1 SLRPGGQD
9 GFYDSRVA
17 AGRGV
22 GRLARLAAAVGG
34 RPAGR
39 RNRRR
44 VAVAVL
50 TVRAGAS
57 EALIVC
63 EGGKERAARAGC
75 PQHQS
80 GPAAP
85 RSPAPRPGRAELG
98 RARAMLLTVY
108 CVRRDLSEVTFSLQV
123 DADFELH
130 NFRALCELESGI
142 PAAESQ
148 IVYAERPLTD
158 NHRSLASYGLK
169 DGDVVILR
177 QKENAD
183 SRPPVQFPNLP
194 RIDFRSIAVPGTS
207 SSRQRQPPGAQQSH
221 SSPGEIASSPQG
233 LDNPALLRD
242 MLLANPHELSL
253 LKERNPPLADALLSG
268 DLEKFSRVLV
278 EQQQDRARREQER
291 IRLFSADPFD
301 LEAQAKIEEDIRQQN
316 IEENMTIA
324 MEEAPESFG
333 QVVMLYINCKVNGH
347 PVKAFVDSGAQMTIM
362 SQACAERCNIM
373 RLVQIEGD
381 FLACSFS
388 ILEEQPM
395 DMLLGLDM
403 LKRHQCSIDLKKN
416 VLVIGTTGSQTTFLP
431 EGELPECARLAYGAG
446 GREDVRPEE
455 IADQELAEALQKS
468 VEDAERSGKETTS
481 LGMSSSPTSDGSNH
495 PAHPSGQSPK
505 IGDPMSL
512 AHSVSASVRPVK
524 PRDPDTIK
532 TKAVKAS
539 KASAEFQITSEKKE
553 HLPLQDFSDRA
564 SSADSAPTDQSP
576 AMPLQNS
583 SEEAIV
589 ADNLEKLP
597 ADRSSQGLKS
607 LLHARQEASLSVTTS
622 MQEPQRFLGEK
633 GWHPENQN
641 LCQVNGLQQHKE
653 PGNEWHKVVQ
663 QNASWDQ
670 EHLCNTGDLELLE
683 ERRQNQP
690 KSVDLEA
697 VMKGDRLQQ
706 NVDLPGTE
714 KNILP
719 SGCFACSNLET
730 LMEVDTVEQSLVA
743 VLDSAGSQNAD
754 VENMGAS
761 GLTLDNPPMEVETL
775 KCNPSSEIL
784 SNSTSLQDLQ
794 PPESNDEMSE
804 TSKEYGNPSSSL
816 GLCGSC
822 QPSVESAE
830 ESRSSITAALKE
842 LHELLVVSSKPASDN
857 TTQEVTCQ
865 SEAVTEGHIAI
876 KDLSER
882 WTPNDLRA
890 AQNEQCSQ
898 VSFHQAVSVA
908 VKTEKLTD
916 TSTGAGIDD
925 LENTNFRGLGDGLL
939 TDRESVP
946 KSRESIHESSSVT
959 VPSAKTSNQ
968 LHCTL
973 GVEISPEL
981 LAGEEDA
988 LNQTSEQTKSLS
1000 SSFILIKDLGQGMQ
1014 NPVTNRPETGED
1026 VCPEA
1031 TSPLLEFEPPTSHLS
1046 SPSILPPPLV
1056 FPAADIDRI
1065 LRAGFTLQ
1073 EALGALHRVG
1083 GNADLALLVLL
1094 AKNIVVPT

>member
-1 SLRPGGQD
+1 
-9 GFYDSRVA
+9 
-17 AGRGV
+17 
-22 GRLARLAAAVGG
+22 
-34 RPAGR
+34 
-39 RNRRR
+39 
-44 VAVAVL
+44 
-50 TVRAGAS
+50 
-57 EALIVC
+57 
-63 EGGKERAARAGC
+63 
-75 PQHQS
+75 
-80 GPAAP
+80 
-85 RSPAPRPGRAELG
+85 
-98 RARAMLLTVY
+98 MLLTVY

-183 SRPPVQFPNLP
+183 PRPPVQFPNLP

-207 SSRQRQPPGAQQSH
+207 SSRQRQPAGVQQSH

-347 PVKAFVDSGAQMTIM
+347 PVKAFVDSAQ
-362 SQACAERCNIM
+362 
-373 RLVQIEGD
+373 VQIEGD

-446 GREDVRPEE
+446 REDVRPEE
-455 IADQELAEALQKS
+455 FADQELAEALQKS
-468 VEDAERSGKETTS
+468 VEDAEKSGKETTS
-481 LGMSSSPTSDGSNH
+481 LGMSSLPTSDGFNH
-495 PAHPSGQSPK
+495 PAHPSGQSPE
-505 IGDPMSL
+505 IGNSTSL
-512 AHSVSASVRPVK
+512 AHSVSASVCPIK
-524 PRDPDTIK
+524 PSDPDSIEP
-532 TKAVKAS
+532 KAVKAS
-539 KASAEFQITSEKKE
+539 KASAEFQLTSEKKE
-553 HLPLQDFSDRA
+553 QLPLWDPSDCA

-576 AMPLQNS
+576 AMPLQSS
-583 SEEAIV
+583 SEEAIL
-589 ADNLEKLP
+589 ADNLEES
-597 ADRSSQGLKS
+597 AERSTQSLKS
-607 LLHARQEASLSVTTS
+607 HLHTRQEASLSVATTR
-622 MQEPQRFLGEK
+622 MKEPRRFPGEN
-633 GWHPENQN
+633 GRHPEYQN
-641 LCQVNGLQQHKE
+641 LSQVSGLQQHEE
-653 PGNEWHKVVQ
+653 PEDERHEIVQ
-663 QNASWDQ
+663 QNAPRDQ
-670 EHLCNTGDLELLE
+670 EHLYNTGDLELFG
-683 ERRQNQP
+683 ERQQNQQ

-697 VMKGDRLQQ
+697 TMKGDSLQQ
-706 NVDLPGTE
+706 HVDLTDRE
-714 KNILP
+714 KNIPP
-719 SGCFACSNLET
+719 SGCFGCSNAET
-730 LMEVDTVEQSLVA
+730 LMEVDAVEQSLVA
-743 VLDSAGSQNAD
+743 VLNSAGGQNASVKD
-754 VENMGAS
+754 IGAS
-761 GLTLDNPPMEVETL
+761 DLTLDDPLMEIETS
-775 KCNPSSEIL
+775 KCDPSSEIL
-784 SNSTSLQDLQ
+784 SNSISTQDLQ
-794 PPESNDEMSE
+794 LPESNVEMSG
-804 TSKEYGNPSSSL
+804 TNKECGEGSPSLNPCGN
-816 GLCGSC
+816 C

-830 ESRSSITAALKE
+830 EACSSITAALKE
-842 LHELLVVSSKPASDN
+842 LHELLVISNKPASDN
-857 TTQEVTCQ
+857 TSEEVIYQ
-865 SEAVTEGHIAI
+865 SEMVTEDQTSI

-882 WTPNDLRA
+882 WTHNEHLTA
-890 AQNEQCSQ
+890 TQKEQCSQ
-898 VSFHQAVSVA
+898 VSFHQAVSVS
-908 VKTEKLTD
+908 VKTEKLTYASAD
-916 TSTGAGIDD
+916 TGIEDV
-925 LENTNFRGLGDGLL
+925 ENMNFRGPGDGLL
-939 TDRESVP
+939 TDKENVP
-946 KSRESIHESSSVT
+946 KSGESINESSSVT
-959 VPSAKTSNQ
+959 PASAETSNQ
-968 LHCTL
+968 LPYTL
-973 GVEISPEL
+973 GVEISPKL

-1000 SSFILIKDLGQGMQ
+1000 SDFILVTDLGQGTQ
-1014 NPVTNRPETGED
+1014 NPVTDRPETRED

-1031 TSPLLEFEPPTSHLS
+1031 SGPLLEFEPPTSHPS
-1046 SPSILPPPLV
+1046 SRPSILPPLI

>member
-1 SLRPGGQD
+1 
-9 GFYDSRVA
+9 
-17 AGRGV
+17 
-22 GRLARLAAAVGG
+22 
-34 RPAGR
+34 
-39 RNRRR
+39 
-44 VAVAVL
+44 
-50 TVRAGAS
+50 
-57 EALIVC
+57 
-63 EGGKERAARAGC
+63 
-75 PQHQS
+75 
-80 GPAAP
+80 
-85 RSPAPRPGRAELG
+85 
-98 RARAMLLTVY
+98 MLLTVY

-183 SRPPVQFPNLP
+183 PRPPVQFP
-194 RIDFRSIAVPGTS
+194 
-207 SSRQRQPPGAQQSH
+207 
-221 SSPGEIASSPQG
+221 
-233 LDNPALLRD
+233 
-242 MLLANPHELSL
+242 
-253 LKERNPPLADALLSG
+253 K
-268 DLEKFSRVLV
+268 KFSRVL
-278 EQQQDRARREQER
+278 EGQQQDRARREQER

-373 RLVQIEGD
+373 RLVDRRWAGIAKGVGTQKIIGRVHLAQVQIEGD

-446 GREDVRPEE
+446 REDVRPEE

-468 VEDAERSGKETTS
+468 VEDAEKSGKETTS
-481 LGMSSSPTSDGSNH
+481 LGMSSLPTSDGFNH
-495 PAHPSGQSPK
+495 PAHPSGQSPE
-505 IGDPMSL
+505 IGNPMSL
-512 AHSVSASVRPVK
+512 AHSVSASGCPVE
-524 PRDPDTIK
+524 PSDPDSIEP
-532 TKAVKAS
+532 KALKAL

-553 HLPLQDFSDRA
+553 HLPPQDLSDCA
-564 SSADSAPTDQSP
+564 SSADSAP

-589 ADNLEKLP
+589 AENMAKSAE
-597 ADRSSQGLKS
+597 RSTQGLRS
-607 LLHARQEASLSVTTS
+607 PLHTRQQASLSVTTTS
-622 MQEPQRFLGEK
+622 VQEPPGFLGEK
-633 GWHPENQN
+633 GWHPESQN
-641 LCQVNGLQQHKE
+641 PSQGNGLQQHKE
-653 PGNEWHKVVQ
+653 PGNEQHEVVQ
-663 QNASWDQ
+663 QNALRDQEQ
-670 EHLCNTGDLELLE
+670 EHLCNTEDFELLG
-683 ERRQNQP
+683 ERQQNPQR
-690 KSVDLEA
+690 SVDLEA
-697 VMKGDRLQQ
+697 TVKEDRLQQ

-714 KNILP
+714 ENILP
-719 SGCFACSNLET
+719 SGCFGCPHSET
-730 LMEVDTVEQSLVA
+730 LMEVDTVEESLVA
-743 VLDSAGSQNAD
+743 VPNSADGQNAN
-754 VENMGAS
+754 VKNIGAPD
-761 GLTLDNPPMEVETL
+761 LTLDNPLMEVETS

-784 SNSTSLQDLQ
+784 SNSICTQDLQ
-794 PPESNDEMSE
+794 LPDNNVEMSG
-804 TSKEYGNPSSSL
+804 TNKEDGDCSPSLSL
-816 GLCGSC
+816 CSSC

-830 ESRSSITAALKE
+830 ESCSSLTAALKE
-842 LHELLVVSSKPASDN
+842 LHELLVISSKPASEN
-857 TTQEVTCQ
+857 TSEEVICQ
-865 SEAVTEGHIAI
+865 SEMVTEGQTGV

-882 WTPNDLRA
+882 WTQSEHVLVTR
-890 AQNEQCSQ
+890 NEERSQ
-898 VSFHQAVSVA
+898 VSFHQTITVSVRA
-908 VKTEKLTD
+908 EKLTD
-916 TSTGAGIDD
+916 TSNGAGVEDV
-925 LENTNFRGLGDGLL
+925 ENINVRDPGDGLV
-939 TDRESVP
+939 TDKESVP
-946 KSRESIHESSSVT
+946 ESRESENKGSSDALA
-959 VPSAKTSNQ
+959 SAKTSNQ

-973 GVEISPEL
+973 GVEISPKL
-981 LAGEEDA
+981 SAGEEDGVSP
-988 LNQTSEQTKSLS
+988 TSEQTKSW
-1000 SSFILIKDLGQGMQ
+1000 SSFTLVEDLGQGAQ
-1014 NPVTNRPETGED
+1014 NPVTDRPETRQD

-1031 TSPLLEFEPPTSHLS
+1031 AGPLVDCEPPTSHPSS
-1046 SPSILPPPLV
+1046 SPSILPPLV